1 MNSLLIR
8 KRMFFLILKPVLFCF
23 ILTAGFA
30 GSATAYDVTSLK
42 PVYDYEEDVLAPGM
56 QPKALLF
63 VSYNLRRDIA
73 IIKEFAGICNDYDN
87 VSCLCVDKSGT
98 AWHLLKASAKDLSDS
113 CYVYQDNLASNTIKP
128 YVLFL
133 NRDNSLYK
141 KMFYS
146 SDFEPKLKSYL
157 GFLNGNYDEKT
168 LKSKLEAIDKAD
180 DIEKIVPRLNFV
192 VLLAKKGKKKAALR
206 EMNDITVDNS
216 TSENEV
222 LLVAQVY
229 LRLEAPKKALKVL
242 DYCEGDKCE
251 FYRGVSYYLLEDFDR
266 AEKIFEDIDT
276 DGEMKERVDSYLNEI
291 QDRKGAADNEDN

>member
-1 MNSLLIR
+1 MNSLR
-8 KRMFFLILKPVLFCF
+8 KHKKVLYFVLKPVLFFF

-30 GSATAYDVTSLK
+30 GSATAYDVTNLR
-42 PVYDYEEDVLAPGM
+42 PVYDYEKDVLTPGM
-56 QPKALLF
+56 PPKALLF

-73 IIKEFAGICNDYDN
+73 IIKEFAGICDDYDN

-98 AWHLLKASAKDLSDS
+98 ALHLLKASAENLSDS
-113 CYVYQDNLASNTIKP
+113 CYVYQDKLGSNTIKP

-133 NRDNSLYK
+133 NSDNSLYK

-146 SDFEPKLKSYL
+146 SGFEPKLKSYL

-168 LKSKLEAIDKAD
+168 LKEKLVAIDKSD
-180 DIEKIVPRLNFV
+180 DVEKIVPRLNFV
-192 VLLAKKGKKKAALR
+192 VLLAKKGMKEAALR

-229 LRLEAPKKALKVL
+229 LRLEEPKEALKVL
-242 DYCEGDKCE
+242 DYCEGTKCQ
-251 FYRGVSYYLLEDFDR
+251 FYKGVSYYLLENFDR

-276 DGEMKERVDSYLNEI
+276 DGELEERVDSYLNKI
-291 QDRKGAADNEDN
+291 QDRKGATENEDN